1 MHRFISL
8 AVLVGVALASSCSTE
23 AQICRKMDT
32 LCGTPREECQELIK
46 STQQSFGQAGV
57 DGLKTCFAEATS
69 CGEAGGCVA
78 GRGLKNLGNAMG
90 EFLKGLGKG
99 LDEKK

>member
-1 MHRFISL
+1 MRRVIGF
-8 AVLVGVALASSCSTE
+8 AVLIGVVLASSCSTE
-23 AQICRKMDT
+23 SQICRKMDA
-32 LCGTPREECQELIK
+32 LCGTPREECQELIA
-46 STQQSFGQAGV
+46 STKKSFGQEGV
-57 DGLKTCFAEATS
+57 DGLKTCFTEATS
-69 CGEAGGCVA
+69 CDEAGGCVA

>member
-1 MHRFISL
+1 MRRVVHF
-8 AVLVGVALASSCSTE
+8 AALIGAALTSSCSTE
-23 AQICRKMDT
+23 SQICRKMDS

-46 STQQSFGQAGV
+46 STQQSFGQEGV
-57 DGLKTCFAEATS
+57 EGLKTCFAEAAS

-78 GRGLKNLGNAMG
+78 GRGLKSLGNAMG